1 MSSMVG
7 VIDGMLAGKVVD
19 PPDVAKVTRATARS
33 VSRWMEGVEPRRAAE
48 ERLLELRSVVDL
60 LRQVMRDEP
69 ARIWLRSPEPELA
82 YEKPLDLIERGEYR
96 RVIGVLLALAEG
108 VTA

>member
-7 VIDGMLAGKVVD
+7 VIDGMLVGKVVA

-33 VSRWMEGVEPRRAAE
+33 VSRWMEGVEPRRASE

-82 YEKPLDLIERGEYR
+82 YEKPLDLIGRGEYR

>member
-1 MSSMVG
+1 
-7 VIDGMLAGKVVD
+7 
-19 PPDVAKVTRATARS
+19 
-33 VSRWMEGVEPRRAAE
+33 MEGVEPRRSAE

-69 ARIWLRSPEPELA
+69 ARLWLRSPEPELG
-82 YEKPLDLIERGEYR
+82 YEKPLDLVERGEYR
-96 RVIGVLLALAEG
+96 MVIGVLLALAEG

>member
-7 VIDGMLAGKVVD
+7 VIDGMLVGKVVD
-19 PPDVAKVTRATARS
+19 PPDVAKVTGATARS